1 MLIAILVSGIVSL
14 AVSLILARMM
24 AKEMVKMLGEIE
36 ATEKAH
42 REDLLNIAVDAI
54 SRMKNGGSA

>member
-1 MLIAILVSGIVSL
+1 MLATILVSGLVSL
-14 AVSLILARMM
+14 AVSLVLARMM

-36 ATEKAH
+36 ATEKA
-42 REDLLNIAVDAI
+42 RQEDLLNISVDAI

>member
-1 MLIAILVSGIVSL
+1 MLATILVSGLVSL
-14 AVSLILARMM
+14 TVSLILARIM

-36 ATEKAH
+36 SAEKAH

>member
-24 AKEMVKMLGEIE
+24 AKETVKMLGEIE
-36 ATEKAH
+36 SMEKAH
-42 REDLLNIAVDAI
+42 RKDLLNISVDAI